1 MRRLTKKITSLVLL
15 ASFTASLS
23 SMALAA
29 DVGTVTDDCVRLRR
43 SASTSSDPLGMLAK
57 GDKVSILDSEN
68 DGWLK
73 ITYTDDEGS
82 HTGYVSAE
90 FIKTSDSA
98 KTKKTQKAAKKKT
111 EKNTAKASAAKTEQA
126 ADTTEDTQ
134 KAAADT
140 SDVALGTGTVIDGG
154 KKYTAINMRADN
166 SKDASVLCKVPVGKS
181 IEVLADKD
189 STGWYQVRYTDKNN
203 TVYSGYMLSRYV
215 ETAVT
220 TTPTT
225 AATVSAVKKTNTIV
239 NIRAEK
245 STDAEIV
252 YKVPIGEV
260 LDVVADADSEVCY
273 QVSYTDNLCKTYNGY
288 MREEYVDADNNTAS
302 KLTGV
307 VKTKRD
313 FIYIRSAKSTK
324 ADVVCKVPAGRTV
337 TLSGSMDADGWYQV
351 RYKDS
356 KGTHKGY
363 MVGKYIKVKSISTG
377 TINTSTAVLR
387 TAADS
392 YSDMLGVIPDK
403 SKVSILSVLG
413 DWYLVEYDQQICY
426 VDGSCVA
433 SEATDK
439 SKGYGTVTV
448 DTLHLRASRGTDS
461 SIVTNLKQGDTFQ
474 ISSSK
479 KGWYGVT
486 FNGLNGYVKAEYVS
500 TSETTSTGYIQ
511 VTSTSLKLR
520 SGAGTDY
527 KQLDIV
533 PYGTLLS
540 VKDSIGSWYRV
551 EYDGTTGY
559 VCGDYVSST
568 TSAGFKAYPDFAKI
582 TASSLA
588 LRTKSSMDAQLL
600 CSIPEGT
607 VVAVS
612 GMKDGWYKVIY
623 GTQKGYINASY
634 TSKSNGPATVI
645 RTETETET
653 ESSSSSSSSS
663 SASSSSSSSSTKKS
677 TSSSSSNSSSSSSSG
692 SGSAVLAYAQR
703 FVGNPYKWGGTS
715 LTNGCDCSGFVQ
727 SVFAHFGKSLPHSSS
742 ADRGVGRG
750 VSTSDMRVGDIVCYS
765 GHVGIYAGGGKLL
778 SALGKKY
785 GITYCSVNYKKIL
798 AVRRVI

>member
-98 KTKKTQKAAKKKT
+98 KTKKAQKAAKKKT

-260 LDVVADADSEVCY
+260 LDVVADADSEGWY
-273 QVSYTDNLCKTYNGY
+273 QVSYTDNLGKTYNGY

-392 YSDMLGVIPDK
+392 SSDMLAVIPEK
-403 SKVSILSVLG
+403 SKVSILAVLG
-413 DWYLVEYDQQICY
+413 DWYQVEYDQQIGY

>member
-111 EKNTAKASAAKTEQA
+111 EKNTAKASAAKTEQS

-260 LDVVADADSEVCY
+260 LDVVADADSEGWY
-273 QVSYTDNLCKTYNGY
+273 QVSYTDNLGKTYNGY

-392 YSDMLGVIPDK
+392 SSDMLAVIPEK
-403 SKVSILSVLG
+403 SKVSILAVLG
-413 DWYLVEYDQQICY
+413 DWYQVEYDQQIGY

-433 SEATDK
+433 SEATDE

-559 VCGDYVSST
+559 VCGDYASST
-568 TSAGFKAYPDFAKI
+568 TSAGFQAYPDFAKI

>member
-260 LDVVADADSEVCY
+260 LDVVADADSEGWY
-273 QVSYTDNLCKTYNGY
+273 QVSYTDNLGKTYNGY

-392 YSDMLGVIPDK
+392 SSDMLAVIPEK
-403 SKVSILSVLG
+403 SKVSILAVLG
-413 DWYLVEYDQQICY
+413 DWYQVEYDQQIGY

-474 ISSSK
+474 FSSSK

>member
-111 EKNTAKASAAKTEQA
+111 EKNTAKASAAKSEQA

-260 LDVVADADSEVCY
+260 LDVVADADSEGWY
-273 QVSYTDNLCKTYNGY
+273 QVSYTDNLGKTYNGY

-392 YSDMLGVIPDK
+392 SSDMLAVIPEK
-403 SKVSILSVLG
+403 SKVSILAVLG
-413 DWYLVEYDQQICY
+413 DWYQVEYDQQIGY

>member
-260 LDVVADADSEVCY
+260 LDVVADADSEGWY
-273 QVSYTDNLCKTYNGY
+273 QVSYTDNLGKTYNGY

-392 YSDMLGVIPDK
+392 SSDMLAVIPEK
-403 SKVSILSVLG
+403 SKVSILAVLG
-413 DWYLVEYDQQICY
+413 DWYQVEYDQQIGY

-798 AVRRVI
+798 AVRRVS

>member
-1 MRRLTKKITSLVLL
+1 
-15 ASFTASLS
+15 
-23 SMALAA
+23 MALAA

-260 LDVVADADSEVCY
+260 LDVVADADSEGWY
-273 QVSYTDNLCKTYNGY
+273 QVSYTDNLGKTYNGY

-392 YSDMLGVIPDK
+392 SSDMLAVIPEK
-403 SKVSILSVLG
+403 SKVSILAVLG
-413 DWYLVEYDQQICY
+413 DWYQVEYDQQIGY

-785 GITYCSVNYKKIL
+785 GITYCSDNYKKIL

>member
-1 MRRLTKKITSLVLL
+1 MTWSPTQTRRAGI
-15 ASFTASLS
+15 
-23 SMALAA
+23 
-29 DVGTVTDDCVRLRR
+29 
-43 SASTSSDPLGMLAK
+43 
-57 GDKVSILDSEN
+57 
-68 DGWLK
+68 
-73 ITYTDDEGS
+73 
-82 HTGYVSAE
+82 
-90 FIKTSDSA
+90 
-98 KTKKTQKAAKKKT
+98 
-111 EKNTAKASAAKTEQA
+111 
-126 ADTTEDTQ
+126 
-134 KAAADT
+134 
-140 SDVALGTGTVIDGG
+140 
-154 KKYTAINMRADN
+154 
-166 SKDASVLCKVPVGKS
+166 
-181 IEVLADKD
+181 
-189 STGWYQVRYTDKNN
+189 
-203 TVYSGYMLSRYV
+203 
-215 ETAVT
+215 
-220 TTPTT
+220 
-225 AATVSAVKKTNTIV
+225 
-239 NIRAEK
+239 
-245 STDAEIV
+245 
-252 YKVPIGEV
+252 
-260 LDVVADADSEVCY
+260 
-273 QVSYTDNLCKTYNGY
+273 
-288 MREEYVDADNNTAS
+288 VDADNNTAS

-392 YSDMLGVIPDK
+392 SSDMLAVIPEK
-403 SKVSILSVLG
+403 SKVSILAVLG
-413 DWYLVEYDQQICY
+413 DWYQVEYDQQIGY

>member
-260 LDVVADADSEVCY
+260 LDVVADADSEGWY
-273 QVSYTDNLCKTYNGY
+273 QVSYTDNLGKTYNGY

-377 TINTSTAVLR
+377 TINTSTAVLC

-392 YSDMLGVIPDK
+392 SSDMLAVIPEK
-403 SKVSILSVLG
+403 SKVSILAVLG
-413 DWYLVEYDQQICY
+413 DWYQVEYDQQIGY

>member
-1 MRRLTKKITSLVLL
+1 
-15 ASFTASLS
+15 
-23 SMALAA
+23 MALAA

-260 LDVVADADSEVCY
+260 LDVVADADSEGWY
-273 QVSYTDNLCKTYNGY
+273 QVSYTDNLGKTYNGY

-392 YSDMLGVIPDK
+392 SSDMLAVIPEK
-403 SKVSILSVLG
+403 SKVSILAVLG
-413 DWYLVEYDQQICY
+413 DWYQVEYDQQIGY

-540 VKDSIGSWYRV
+540 VKDSIGSGYRV
-551 EYDGTTGY
+551 EDDGTTGY